1 MAVSIHGNNGL
12 VTTNGTAAAPSLAAP
27 DTDTGFFFGT
37 NLIKASTGGT
47 ERLRITSD
55 GSVNLGTGELTQTA
69 RKFNVYGG
77 AARVTQTSGGNTIE
91 AFGHS
96 TSGQSY
102 GLLVNAGSTSADYA
116 AEFRN
121 KDASTLLRIRGDGN
135 VGIGIANP
143 SNKLEI
149 SGGLVRC
156 LGTASARFTANNGSA
171 EGFIG
176 FNSGTFHIGEAAA
189 TTQIAAAGA
198 NYITMNTNSNERLRI
213 VSNGDVNIGGN
224 YTQTA
229 APLCVTTD
237 ANTYGMR
244 LMSGSNIVCDIMNN
258 DSAGNS
264 EIRGYYNN
272 NSGSRGEGYR
282 IEANGDTYFNPGGTT
297 GVIIKSDGKVG
308 INETNP
314 NTNLH
319 VEQDNAHSS
328 TYYLNSDAA
337 ILVQNKNSSSTSK
350 TVIKLEGPNSSP
362 SDCAIVYGAGS
373 STLIFADRQNER
385 IRIQEAGRILI
396 NTPGTSIN
404 AHEQCD
410 DVVIGN
416 VSHGHDT
423 GVTIVSNPN
432 YNGWI
437 AFSDGTT
444 NSTRRR
450 GAIVYHHPSDTM
462 YLRTNDN
469 QTALQISSD
478 GEVTKPRN
486 PAFSVRHSVNQSV
499 TTAGW
504 TQKSFNTEIFDI
516 GGNFASNAFTAPVD
530 GIYSFGWNQRFD
542 SGNGQYFRVV
552 LRVNDATGSQ
562 YQHGHAIYRDDDGF
576 HYVTLNLTSL
586 LQLDAGDVVK
596 AYAYSITDTSYTL
609 QNESIF
615 WGYLVS

>member
-1 MAVSIHGNNGL
+1 AFE
-12 VTTNGTAAAPSLAAP
+12 TNGTE
-27 DTDTGFFFGT
+27 
-37 NLIKASTGGT
+37 KV
-47 ERLRITSD
+47 RITSD

-176 FNSGTFHIGEAAA
+176 FNSGTFHIGEASA

-297 GVIIKSDGKVG
+297 G
-308 INETNP
+308 
-314 NTNLH
+314 
-319 VEQDNAHSS
+319 
-328 TYYLNSDAA
+328 
-337 ILVQNKNSSSTSK
+337 
-350 TVIKLEGPNSSP
+350 
-362 SDCAIVYGAGS
+362 
-373 STLIFADRQNER
+373 
-385 IRIQEAGRILI
+385 
-396 NTPGTSIN
+396 
-404 AHEQCD
+404 
-410 DVVIGN
+410 
-416 VSHGHDT
+416 
-423 GVTIVSNPN
+423 
-432 YNGWI
+432 
-437 AFSDGTT
+437 
-444 NSTRRR
+444 
-450 GAIVYHHPSDTM
+450 
-462 YLRTNDN
+462 
-469 QTALQISSD
+469 
-478 GEVTKPRN
+478 
-486 PAFSVRHSVNQSV
+486 
-499 TTAGW
+499 
-504 TQKSFNTEIFDI
+504 
-516 GGNFASNAFTAPVD
+516 
-530 GIYSFGWNQRFD
+530 
-542 SGNGQYFRVV
+542 
-552 LRVNDATGSQ
+552 
-562 YQHGHAIYRDDDGF
+562 
-576 HYVTLNLTSL
+576 
-586 LQLDAGDVVK
+586 
-596 AYAYSITDTSYTL
+596 
-609 QNESIF
+609 
-615 WGYLVS
+615 